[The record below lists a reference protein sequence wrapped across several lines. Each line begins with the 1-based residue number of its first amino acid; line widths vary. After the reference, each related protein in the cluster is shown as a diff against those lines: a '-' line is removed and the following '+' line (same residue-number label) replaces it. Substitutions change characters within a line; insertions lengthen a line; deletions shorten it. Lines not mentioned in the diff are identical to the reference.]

1 MNNEINDYIN
11 RNQQQIVN
19 HLIDIIKVPSVNG
32 EPSGEAP
39 FGKDIQRCLELAV
52 QISKQLGLNTFI
64 NKGYYGW
71 AEIGEGRPLGV
82 ILVHLDVVPA
92 GENWDYPPFEGKI
105 VEDKIYG
112 RGTEDDKGPAIASIY
127 ALAAIKHS
135 SVKINGRLR
144 IIFGTNEELG
154 WGGVDYYREHDQLP
168 DYGITPDAQFPLIY
182 AEKEIIRILI
192 QSETTSSQ
200 LISMQGGA
208 AVNMVPDQAHA
219 VLAKQSSLVEK
230 INTLSLPYE
239 NDVDISLEQN
249 EIKISTRGKS
259 AHGSTPEEGLNAITR
274 LNEVLVNLIDPQDHG
289 YKIIEFY
296 QNFLA
301 DDHHGCKFNID
312 HENFS
317 GKLTINPGILKFT
330 PPHYEIELDVRSPVG
345 VDPLIIL
352 SEINSRLPSGFN
364 ATTKRGVPGLHVD
377 RDSVLVKSLLNTYR
391 EITGDHSPPLAIGG
405 GTYARAFKNTVAFG
419 SSFPGQ
425 PKLAHQKNEFIKIEN
440 LIKLTNIIAQAVVN
454 LDQQFKQR

>member
-19 HLIDIIKVPSVNG
+19 HLVDLIKVPSVNG
-32 EPSGEAP
+32 ESSEEAP
-39 FGKDIQRCLELAV
+39 FGKDIQRCLQLAI

-71 AEIGEGRPLGV
+71 AEIGQGKPLGV

-92 GENWDYPPFEGKI
+92 GENWDYPPFEGKM
-105 VEDKIYG
+105 VGDKIYG
-112 RGTEDDKGPAIASIY
+112 RGTEDDKGPAIASIH

-135 SVKINGRLR
+135 SIKINGRLR

-192 QSETTSSQ
+192 QIETDSSL

-208 AVNMVPDQAHA
+208 AVNMVPDQAQA

-230 INTLSLPYE
+230 INNIKALQKNE
-239 NDVDISLEQN
+239 VDICLDKN

-259 AHGSTPEEGLNAITR
+259 AHGSTPEEGVNAITK
-274 LNEVLVNLIDPQDHG
+274 LNEILINLIDPQDPG
-289 YKIIEFY
+289 YQIIEFY

-301 DDHHGCKFNID
+301 NDPGGKKLNIA

-330 PPHYEIELDVRSPVG
+330 PPHYQVELDIRSPVG
-345 VDPLIIL
+345 IDPSIIL

-364 ATTKRGVPGLHVD
+364 ATIQRGVPGLHVD

-454 LDQQFKQR
+454 LDQQFKQK